1 MLAPGETTAVPLFES
16 FTVDGSLGNDY
27 SGMHADIKVDMECV
41 QAGGNGISA
50 WGKSLEGLGIE
61 YNPSAPL
68 LPDIEVDFISPDD
81 GFEFNAY
88 EGDLFVN
95 FKNLIPGDYRSE
107 ILRVDNSY
115 SEPTEIFLRAEM
127 LEQTHATPETLEYIN
142 KLLTEY
148 AVVTITAQDGKVVY
162 AGPVWGALGSAD
174 ASGTMKNNLSL
185 GIFAPK
191 SGKNFTV
198 ELTLSPEMGNEY
210 KELLGVVK
218 WVFEA
223 SGVSGDYNP
232 QEPSPP
238 DTGVYTELYPY
249 FAAML
254 VSGILAVMLFKKRP
268 SAQEEA

>member
-1 MLAPGETTAVPLFES
+1 
-16 FTVDGSLGNDY
+16 
-27 SGMHADIKVDMECV
+27 
-41 QAGGNGISA
+41 
-50 WGKSLEGLGIE
+50 
-61 YNPSAPL
+61 
-68 LPDIEVDFISPDD
+68 
-81 GFEFNAY
+81 
-88 EGDLFVN
+88 
-95 FKNLIPGDYRSE
+95 
-107 ILRVDNSY
+107 
-115 SEPTEIFLRAEM
+115 M

-223 SGVSGDYNP
+223 SGVSGDYDP

-238 DTGVYTELYPY
+238 DTGVYTEFYPY